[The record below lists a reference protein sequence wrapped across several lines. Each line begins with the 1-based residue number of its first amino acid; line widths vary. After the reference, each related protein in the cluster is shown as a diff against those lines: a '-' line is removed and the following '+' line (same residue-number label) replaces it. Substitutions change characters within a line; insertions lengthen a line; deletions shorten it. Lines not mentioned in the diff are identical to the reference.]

1 MKKHT
6 KILIITLSIVLLLVL
21 FCPYRKS
28 VALDGGS
35 TFYSAGLYEVV
46 KWNSNYVA
54 TRIYWFPDNFKSYNE
69 LMEIEKARDDYEEY
83 LRFQP
88 YKFG

>member
-1 MKKHT
+1 MKKPT

-46 KWNSNYVA
+46 KWNRYLLHSFWLIKGGCLYEK
-54 TRIYWFPDNFKSYNE
+54 IFYLISYCFCDFCINK
-69 LMEIEKARDDYEEY
+69 L
-83 LRFQP
+83 
-88 YKFG
+88 